1 MHWQRTTH
9 GPFEAWEGLSENLRA
24 VVLPALGSRMVSLVH
39 VPSGRE
45 WLEPGHG
52 PADPGYGAPFP
63 EGGLCGW
70 DEMFPSI
77 DPCRYPEDPW
87 RGAEIPDHGEVWS
100 IPWQAELRD
109 GALHLRTHGVRF
121 PYRLE
126 KRLSFDGDGALLIH
140 YRAENLS
147 PFPFRFAWTA
157 HPLFRVNPGTRIELP
172 LPEGARYV
180 ITAAG
185 PDRPAGKPPMNRSS
199 GRFPAPGTPLRGW
212 MWPLAETP
220 DATPKSGSSTRFGKA
235 GPGFRTPSPG
245 RRSPS
250 SFRRTASLTSRFG
263 STMAVTRTAGM
274 SRRSRP
280 PPSVTAWRTPSGRT
294 APPRCR
300 PSAPPNGTC
309 ASGSMA
315 SGTREC
321 LAHEDQPGRRSMKD
335 RRFWP

>member
-1 MHWQRTTH
+1 VHWQRTTH

-185 PDRPAGKPPMNRSS
+185 PDRPAGGQAADEPLIWP
-199 GRFPAPGTPLRGW
+199 FPGAGDALARLDVAPGRNARCYTKVWFLDPLREGW
-212 MWPLAETP
+212 ARLSDPVAGQALTFEFPPDRVPHFALWLNYGGYQNGWHVAPEPSTAFGDGLA
-220 DATPKSGSSTRFGKA
+220 DAIRENRA
-235 GPGFRTPSPG
+235 
-245 RRSPS
+245 
-250 SFRRTASLTSRFG
+250 ASLPPFG
-263 STMAVTRTAGM
+263 AAEWHLRVRIHGIGDT
-274 SRRSRP
+274 
-280 PPSVTAWRTPSGRT
+280 
-294 APPRCR
+294 
-300 PSAPPNGTC
+300 
-309 ASGSMA
+309 
-315 SGTREC
+315 
-321 LAHEDQPGRRSMKD
+321 
-335 RRFWP
+335 